1 MAVAVCMCVTSLS
14 AYAQEPLVDMDKDTA
29 RFFGYELSERF
40 AKEKNLQVKVE
51 VDVFEA
57 RGLSQGSTGIIIIP
71 AEDMKEDTED
81 PAADTEA
88 GSGFA
93 YLFMSDRYSPT
104 IKGKVVDP
112 KKLRV
117 IKFSD
122 GDREIKVVGLL
133 LAARRVSEEDW
144 RMYVY
149 GADKKPL
156 LEAKFKM
163 SEKEKKS
170 PLAMHAVA
178 DEDDNDKVNLVVTV
192 FGKYAASI
200 PISTKAK
207 EAASTEEKKEE

>member
-1 MAVAVCMCVTSLS
+1 MCVTSLS

-29 RFFGYELSERF
+29 RLYGFELSERF

-71 AEDMKEDTED
+71 AKDMKEDHED

-93 YLFMSDRYSPT
+93 YLFMSDRYRPT
-104 IKGKVVDP
+104 IKGKSVDP

-117 IKFSD
+117 LTVSTGERD
-122 GDREIKVVGLL
+122 IKVVSLL
-133 LAARRVSEEDW
+133 LAARRVSEDDW

-156 LEAKFKM
+156 IEAKFKM
-163 SEKEKKS
+163 SEEEKKS
-170 PLAMHAVA
+170 PLELHAVTSE
-178 DEDDNDKVNLVVTV
+178 EDGNKVNLVVTV
-192 FGKYAASI
+192 FGKYAASF
-200 PISTKAK
+200 PISTKEE
-207 EAASTEEKKEE
+207 EASADEEKEE